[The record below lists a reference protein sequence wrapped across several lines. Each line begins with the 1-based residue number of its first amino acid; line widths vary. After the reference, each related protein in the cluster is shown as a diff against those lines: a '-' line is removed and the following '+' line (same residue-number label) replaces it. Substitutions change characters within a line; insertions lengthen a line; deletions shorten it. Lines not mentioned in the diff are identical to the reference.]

1 MSVSGDASEQV
12 VRLSLEGFEVLAK
25 LTGSGAKNV
34 AAMLYTIMK
43 DKKQTKGKTRLNNML
58 KAGKPLKIFSIKNED
73 LETFKYEAKKYGILY
88 CALVDKKHINYDGMT
103 DIMVKDEDAS
113 RINRIVERFKLT
125 TIDTAKI
132 DTEVTKAIENREAQ
146 RKELGVQKK
155 SKEELLEEVLQDKL
169 SYAWDMTVL
178 QRILEDQTYCGDTI
192 QNRGKLISYKVHKH
206 VKNPQSEWIIVRNTH
221 EAIID
226 RDTWKKVQEAINYRD
241 TRVCKTGYLTYFAGH
256 IKCADCG
263 RAMCKNPSGYYKGK
277 PRPYYYY
284 VCSTY
289 KQRSIDLCTSHNIRN
304 TILEES
310 VLQAIKMQIKL
321 IVDFEQTL
329 IDIKSINN
337 IDYRIETMKDRLKNL
352 EQKSEKQ
359 KNLKKM
365 AYEDWKLGNITE
377 EEYKEYSISYTNS
390 INRIQENIQN
400 IQNELAKFNKNDDNA
415 IWIDKFTK
423 YRNIT
428 ELSKEVVDELIED
441 IYVHEGKEITIKFK
455 YEDEYQRAIEYIK
468 RNENLT
474 LLRNE
479 EKLG

>member
-1 MSVSGDASEQV
+1 M
-12 VRLSLEGFEVLAK
+12 
-25 LTGSGAKNV
+25 V
-34 AAMLYTIMK
+34 AY
-43 DKKQTKGKTRLNNML
+43 
-58 KAGKPLKIFSIKNED
+58 
-73 LETFKYEAKKYGILY
+73 
-88 CALVDKKHINYDGMT
+88 
-103 DIMVKDEDAS
+103 
-113 RINRIVERFKLT
+113 
-125 TIDTAKI
+125 
-132 DTEVTKAIENREAQ
+132 
-146 RKELGVQKK
+146 
-155 SKEELLEEVLQDKL
+155 
-169 SYAWDMTVL
+169 
-178 QRILEDQTYCGDTI
+178 
-192 QNRGKLISYKVHKH
+192 
-206 VKNPQSEWIIVRNTH
+206 
-221 EAIID
+221 
-226 RDTWKKVQEAINYRD
+226 
-241 TRVCKTGYLTYFAGH
+241 
-256 IKCADCG
+256 
-263 RAMCKNPSGYYKGK
+263 
-277 PRPYYYY
+277 
-284 VCSTY
+284 
-289 KQRSIDLCTSHNIRN
+289 
-304 TILEES
+304 ILEES

>member
-1 MSVSGDASEQV
+1 
-12 VRLSLEGFEVLAK
+12 
-25 LTGSGAKNV
+25 
-34 AAMLYTIMK
+34 
-43 DKKQTKGKTRLNNML
+43 
-58 KAGKPLKIFSIKNED
+58 
-73 LETFKYEAKKYGILY
+73 
-88 CALVDKKHINYDGMT
+88 
-103 DIMVKDEDAS
+103 
-113 RINRIVERFKLT
+113 
-125 TIDTAKI
+125 
-132 DTEVTKAIENREAQ
+132 
-146 RKELGVQKK
+146 
-155 SKEELLEEVLQDKL
+155 
-169 SYAWDMTVL
+169 
-178 QRILEDQTYCGDTI
+178 
-192 QNRGKLISYKVHKH
+192 
-206 VKNPQSEWIIVRNTH
+206 
-221 EAIID
+221 
-226 RDTWKKVQEAINYRD
+226 
-241 TRVCKTGYLTYFAGH
+241 
-256 IKCADCG
+256 
-263 RAMCKNPSGYYKGK
+263 
-277 PRPYYYY
+277 
-284 VCSTY
+284 
-289 KQRSIDLCTSHNIRN
+289 
-304 TILEES
+304 
-310 VLQAIKMQIKL
+310 MQIKL

-400 IQNELAKFNKNDDNA
+400 LQNELAKFNKNDDNA

>member
-1 MSVSGDASEQV
+1 
-12 VRLSLEGFEVLAK
+12 
-25 LTGSGAKNV
+25 
-34 AAMLYTIMK
+34 
-43 DKKQTKGKTRLNNML
+43 
-58 KAGKPLKIFSIKNED
+58 
-73 LETFKYEAKKYGILY
+73 
-88 CALVDKKHINYDGMT
+88 
-103 DIMVKDEDAS
+103 
-113 RINRIVERFKLT
+113 
-125 TIDTAKI
+125 
-132 DTEVTKAIENREAQ
+132 
-146 RKELGVQKK
+146 
-155 SKEELLEEVLQDKL
+155 
-169 SYAWDMTVL
+169 
-178 QRILEDQTYCGDTI
+178 
-192 QNRGKLISYKVHKH
+192 
-206 VKNPQSEWIIVRNTH
+206 
-221 EAIID
+221 
-226 RDTWKKVQEAINYRD
+226 
-241 TRVCKTGYLTYFAGH
+241 
-256 IKCADCG
+256 
-263 RAMCKNPSGYYKGK
+263 
-277 PRPYYYY
+277 
-284 VCSTY
+284 
-289 KQRSIDLCTSHNIRN
+289 
-304 TILEES
+304 
-310 VLQAIKMQIKL
+310 
-321 IVDFEQTL
+321 
-329 IDIKSINN
+329 
-337 IDYRIETMKDRLKNL
+337 MKDRLKNL

>member
-1 MSVSGDASEQV
+1 
-12 VRLSLEGFEVLAK
+12 
-25 LTGSGAKNV
+25 
-34 AAMLYTIMK
+34 
-43 DKKQTKGKTRLNNML
+43 
-58 KAGKPLKIFSIKNED
+58 
-73 LETFKYEAKKYGILY
+73 
-88 CALVDKKHINYDGMT
+88 
-103 DIMVKDEDAS
+103 
-113 RINRIVERFKLT
+113 
-125 TIDTAKI
+125 
-132 DTEVTKAIENREAQ
+132 
-146 RKELGVQKK
+146 
-155 SKEELLEEVLQDKL
+155 
-169 SYAWDMTVL
+169 
-178 QRILEDQTYCGDTI
+178 
-192 QNRGKLISYKVHKH
+192 
-206 VKNPQSEWIIVRNTH
+206 
-221 EAIID
+221 
-226 RDTWKKVQEAINYRD
+226 
-241 TRVCKTGYLTYFAGH
+241 
-256 IKCADCG
+256 
-263 RAMCKNPSGYYKGK
+263 MCKNPSGYYKGK

>member
-1 MSVSGDASEQV
+1 
-12 VRLSLEGFEVLAK
+12 
-25 LTGSGAKNV
+25 
-34 AAMLYTIMK
+34 
-43 DKKQTKGKTRLNNML
+43 
-58 KAGKPLKIFSIKNED
+58 
-73 LETFKYEAKKYGILY
+73 
-88 CALVDKKHINYDGMT
+88 
-103 DIMVKDEDAS
+103 
-113 RINRIVERFKLT
+113 
-125 TIDTAKI
+125 
-132 DTEVTKAIENREAQ
+132 
-146 RKELGVQKK
+146 
-155 SKEELLEEVLQDKL
+155 
-169 SYAWDMTVL
+169 
-178 QRILEDQTYCGDTI
+178 
-192 QNRGKLISYKVHKH
+192 
-206 VKNPQSEWIIVRNTH
+206 
-221 EAIID
+221 
-226 RDTWKKVQEAINYRD
+226 
-241 TRVCKTGYLTYFAGH
+241 
-256 IKCADCG
+256 
-263 RAMCKNPSGYYKGK
+263 
-277 PRPYYYY
+277 
-284 VCSTY
+284 
-289 KQRSIDLCTSHNIRN
+289 
-304 TILEES
+304 
-310 VLQAIKMQIKL
+310 MQIKL

>member
-1 MSVSGDASEQV
+1 
-12 VRLSLEGFEVLAK
+12 
-25 LTGSGAKNV
+25 
-34 AAMLYTIMK
+34 
-43 DKKQTKGKTRLNNML
+43 
-58 KAGKPLKIFSIKNED
+58 
-73 LETFKYEAKKYGILY
+73 
-88 CALVDKKHINYDGMT
+88 
-103 DIMVKDEDAS
+103 
-113 RINRIVERFKLT
+113 
-125 TIDTAKI
+125 
-132 DTEVTKAIENREAQ
+132 
-146 RKELGVQKK
+146 
-155 SKEELLEEVLQDKL
+155 
-169 SYAWDMTVL
+169 
-178 QRILEDQTYCGDTI
+178 
-192 QNRGKLISYKVHKH
+192 
-206 VKNPQSEWIIVRNTH
+206 
-221 EAIID
+221 
-226 RDTWKKVQEAINYRD
+226 
-241 TRVCKTGYLTYFAGH
+241 
-256 IKCADCG
+256 
-263 RAMCKNPSGYYKGK
+263 
-277 PRPYYYY
+277 
-284 VCSTY
+284 
-289 KQRSIDLCTSHNIRN
+289 
-304 TILEES
+304 
-310 VLQAIKMQIKL
+310 MQIKL

-337 IDYRIETMKDRLKNL
+337 IDYRIETMKDKLKNL

>member
-1 MSVSGDASEQV
+1 
-12 VRLSLEGFEVLAK
+12 
-25 LTGSGAKNV
+25 
-34 AAMLYTIMK
+34 
-43 DKKQTKGKTRLNNML
+43 
-58 KAGKPLKIFSIKNED
+58 
-73 LETFKYEAKKYGILY
+73 
-88 CALVDKKHINYDGMT
+88 
-103 DIMVKDEDAS
+103 
-113 RINRIVERFKLT
+113 
-125 TIDTAKI
+125 
-132 DTEVTKAIENREAQ
+132 
-146 RKELGVQKK
+146 
-155 SKEELLEEVLQDKL
+155 
-169 SYAWDMTVL
+169 
-178 QRILEDQTYCGDTI
+178 
-192 QNRGKLISYKVHKH
+192 
-206 VKNPQSEWIIVRNTH
+206 
-221 EAIID
+221 
-226 RDTWKKVQEAINYRD
+226 
-241 TRVCKTGYLTYFAGH
+241 
-256 IKCADCG
+256 
-263 RAMCKNPSGYYKGK
+263 
-277 PRPYYYY
+277 
-284 VCSTY
+284 
-289 KQRSIDLCTSHNIRN
+289 
-304 TILEES
+304 
-310 VLQAIKMQIKL
+310 MQIKL

-359 KNLKKM
+359 KKLKKM